1 MQRDR
6 LAEARENRDQRRL
19 MLLVR
24 AGEIFHR
31 SLDVPAT
38 LSNVAHL
45 AVEWFADLCLF
56 DLLDE
61 RSERLY
67 VTSVA
72 HRNHELEASLANLS
86 SVFYIEEFGVHP
98 VVKVTRTGA
107 PFFVPRMDE
116 TTYSLHAASRE
127 HMNYMREL
135 GYRSKI
141 VVPVTAQG
149 TIFGA
154 LTFVSTT
161 DGKFFDQSDLTFAL
175 EVGRRAGLAIANAKQ
190 YEARKRVEEA
200 LRDREQLLADSER
213 RFRVLAE
220 AIPVICWTADAK
232 GWIDWYNHRWYEYT
246 GQTTGDAAGWGWQAA
261 HHPDDFLE
269 VMRRWPDC
277 IASGEPFEM
286 EYRLRRHD
294 GEYHWFLARAEPL
307 RNEKGQIVRWYGS
320 NADIDAQRTALDRTK
335 RIAATL
341 QDVFLPNELPQRP
354 RLRLDAH
361 YIPAEQDALV
371 GGDWFDAFD
380 LPDGRICFSI
390 GDVGGHGLEASVAVG
405 RARQAIYA
413 LAYHHREPASILRDL
428 NRLFSYQEPNLLV
441 TALVGFVD
449 PSLDSIVYASAGHPP
464 PLVATANESPAEQLS
479 CGGPPIGSGYEGSF
493 ENHELKIPPNSIL
506 ALYTD
511 GVTEF
516 SRNILDGE
524 RRLRSAVSL
533 FVGNTSVASPAK
545 AIAEIVF
552 NGAPPRD
559 DVAIMIMQ
567 FSSVDIETS
576 PIDDPKLERS
586 WRFHSSDAQTARK
599 TRQAVMQHLR
609 QLARNRDEIFPSELA
624 LGEAIANTVE
634 HAPGLVEI
642 TLDWRERKPIIV
654 IRDAGPGLNE
664 LPRTLP
670 KDPLNENGRGLYLI
684 RSFAESVSVRRLPG
698 YGTEMR
704 LVLPME
710 RRQLAA
716 L

>member
-1 MQRDR
+1 MT
-6 LAEARENRDQRRL
+6 ENRDQRRL

-61 RSERLY
+61 SSERLY

-72 HRNHELEASLANLS
+72 HRNPEREADLQSISPIL
-86 SVFYIEEFGVHP
+86 YIEEFGVHP

-107 PFFVPRMDE
+107 PFFVPQMNEE
-116 TTYSLHAASRE
+116 TYMLHAASRE
-127 HMNYMREL
+127 HMKYMREL

-161 DGKFFDQSDLTFAL
+161 DGKHFDQSDLTFAL
-175 EVGRRAGLAIANAKQ
+175 ELGRRAGLAVANAKQ
-190 YEARKRVEEA
+190 YEARKRVEGA

-232 GWIDWYNHRWYEYT
+232 GWIDWYNHRWYEFT
-246 GQTTGDAAGWGWQAA
+246 GQTIGDAAGWGWQAA

-269 VMRRWPDC
+269 VMRRWPAC

-286 EYRLRRHD
+286 EYRLRRYD

-307 RNEKGQIVRWYGS
+307 RDASGRIVRWYGS
-320 NADIDAQRTALDRTK
+320 NADIDAQRVALERTK

-341 QDVFLPNELPQRP
+341 QDVFLPKDLPQRTT
-354 RLRLDAH
+354 LRIDAH

-390 GDVGGHGLEASVAVG
+390 GDVAGHGLEASVVVG
-405 RARQAIYA
+405 RARQAIFT
-413 LAYHHREPASILRDL
+413 LAHHDRDPSGILRDL
-428 NRLFSYQEPNLLV
+428 NRLFSYQEPDLLV

-449 PSLDSIVYASAGHPP
+449 PSLHSLVYASAGHPP
-464 PLVATANESPAEQLS
+464 PLVARTNDDPAEQLPY
-479 CGGPPIGSGYEGSF
+479 GEPPIGSGYRGEF
-493 ENHELKIPPNSIL
+493 RNHTAQIESDAIV

-516 SRNILDGE
+516 SGDVIDAE

-533 FVGNTSVASPAK
+533 FVGNTTVASPAR
-545 AIAEIVF
+545 AVAEIVF
-552 NGAPPRD
+552 DGKAPRD
-559 DVAIMIMQ
+559 DVAIMMMQ
-567 FSSVDIETS
+567 FSSVEVEVL
-576 PIDDPKLERS
+576 PIADRRLERT
-586 WRFHSSDAQTARK
+586 WRFHSSDAQTAQR
-599 TRQAVMQHLR
+599 TRVAILQHLR
-609 QLARNRDEIFPSELA
+609 QLARNRDDLFPAELA
-624 LGEAIANTVE
+624 IGEAIANTVE
-634 HAPGLVEI
+634 HAPGIVEI
-642 TLDWRERKPIIV
+642 TLDWRERKPVIL
-654 IRDAGPGLNE
+654 IRDAGPGLRDLPRE
-664 LPRTLP
+664 LPEN
-670 KDPLNENGRGLYLI
+670 PLAQSGRGLFLI
-684 RSFAESVSVRRLPG
+684 RSFASSIDVRQLPG

-704 LVLPME
+704 LVLPIE
-710 RRQLAA
+710 RRQLASV
-716 L
+716 